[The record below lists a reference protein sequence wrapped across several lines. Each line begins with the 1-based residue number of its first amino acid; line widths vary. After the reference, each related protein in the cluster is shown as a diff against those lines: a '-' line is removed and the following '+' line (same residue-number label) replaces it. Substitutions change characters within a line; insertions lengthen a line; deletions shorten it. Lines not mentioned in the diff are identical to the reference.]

1 MVANDVE
8 IDRQGAEQRGHNFY
22 VRHSLIPDDQP
33 ETTLQS
39 ADSTV
44 DPLVVVVRV
53 TNQCS
58 LRCQFC
64 AYSRELPR
72 SARHIESAKL
82 IQLGEQLQALK
93 VRTGRPVLV
102 SWLGGEPFQWPQWI
116 ELSQEFS
123 VRLGLQLGVTTNGL
137 ALRSKL
143 VRSQALELFS
153 QITISIDGLED
164 QHDSLRQAPGL
175 FRQLSKVVS
184 QLVQDRDPQATL
196 LRVNT
201 VLTQGNIASF
211 PEFCTRMAEW
221 GFDELTFN
229 PLGGKDRPE
238 FFPANRLRPEQI
250 DCLKSQL
257 PTLRA
262 DCEKLG
268 MKICGS
274 PAYLDRMS
282 ATANGKSIPIADCR
296 PGESFLFVDEF
307 GRISPCSFTI
317 GEFDTLHGESSAN
330 ESTSKSSLASL
341 DLADLSHE
349 FRAIR
354 ANRCL
359 AACKDCHANH
369 VFAKF
374 R

>member
-1 MVANDVE
+1 MQA
-8 IDRQGAEQRGHNFY
+8 
-22 VRHSLIPDDQP
+22 
-33 ETTLQS
+33 T
-39 ADSTV
+39 DSTV

-53 TNQCS
+53 TNQCA

-64 AYSRELPR
+64 AFSRDLPR
-72 SARHIESAKL
+72 ATRHIESAVL
-82 IQLGEQLQALK
+82 MQLGEQLQVFKA
-93 VRTGRPVLV
+93 RTESPVLV
-102 SWLGGEPFQWPQWI
+102 SWLGGEPFQWPQWL

-123 VRLGLQLGVTTNGL
+123 NRLGLPLGVTTNGL
-137 ALRSKL
+137 ALKSKL
-143 VRSQALELFS
+143 VRSQALELFR

-164 QHDSLRQAPGL
+164 HHDSLRQSQGL
-175 FRQLSKVVS
+175 FQQLSQVVS
-184 QLVQDRDPQATL
+184 LLVRERNSQVTL

-201 VLTQGNIASF
+201 VLTRKNIASF

-238 FFPANRLRPEQI
+238 FFPANRLLPEQI
-250 DCLKSQL
+250 DWLKVQL
-257 PTLRA
+257 PKLRE

-282 ATANGKSIPIADCR
+282 ATSLGKPIPIADCR
-296 PGESFLFVDEF
+296 PGEIFLFVDEL
-307 GRISPCSFTI
+307 GRVSPCSFTI
-317 GEFDTLHGESSAN
+317 GEFDTVVRESPVVSSTIPSSSA
-330 ESTSKSSLASL
+330 TFH
-341 DLADLSHE
+341 LADLSLQ
-349 FRAIR
+349 FRTMR

-359 AACKDCHANH
+359 EACKDCHANH

>member
-1 MVANDVE
+1 M
-8 IDRQGAEQRGHNFY
+8 H
-22 VRHSLIPDDQP
+22 
-33 ETTLQS
+33 
-39 ADSTV
+39 
-44 DPLVVVVRV
+44 
-53 TNQCS
+53 
-58 LRCQFC
+58 
-64 AYSRELPR
+64 
-72 SARHIESAKL
+72 
-82 IQLGEQLQALK
+82 LGGQLQAFK
-93 VRTGRPVLV
+93 VSTGRPVLV
-102 SWLGGEPFQWPQWI
+102 SWLGGEPFQWPLWLEI
-116 ELSQEFS
+116 SQEFS
-123 VRLGLQLGVTTNGL
+123 SRLGLQLGVTTNGT
-137 ALRSKL
+137 ALNNYQTRSK
-143 VRSQALELFS
+143 ALQLFS

-175 FRQLSKVVS
+175 FRKLSKVVS
-184 QLVQDRDPQATL
+184 QLIQDRNPQATL

-201 VLTQGNIASF
+201 VLTRGNICDF

-238 FFPANRLRPEQI
+238 FFPANRLLPEQI

-257 PTLRA
+257 PSLRE

-274 PAYLDRMS
+274 PAYLDRMI
-282 ATANGKSIPIADCR
+282 ATARGRSIPIADCR

-317 GEFDTLHGESSAN
+317 GEFDTLDGKPSTIADAV
-330 ESTSKSSLASL
+330 STSSQGLELGDFL
-341 DLADLSHE
+341 DK
-349 FRAIR
+349 FKAIL